1 MTKPTE
7 PANAIQS
14 SLEEADA
21 ALRVFVGYNMK
32 RAFHTV
38 QGDVTASLAPLGLR
52 MLTFSALSV
61 IVSNAGLRQSHLADA
76 LAIER
81 PNLVL
86 LVDELE
92 RADLITRDRAK
103 DDRRAYSLNPTE
115 KGIALCR
122 RAEQTVLDH
131 DRRMTRDLTPAE
143 RSGLIAALQSIENVL
158 NREDR
163 DD

>member
-1 MTKPTE
+1 MMKP
-7 PANAIQS
+7 AKNADVTRS
-14 SLEEADA
+14 ASEAVDA
-21 ALRVFVGYNMK
+21 SLRVFVGYNMK

-61 IVSNAGLRQSHLADA
+61 IVSNPGLRQSHLADA

-92 RADLITRDRAK
+92 RADLISRDRAE
-103 DDRRAYSLNPTE
+103 DDRRAYSLNPTAA
-115 KGIALCR
+115 GTALCI
-122 RAEQTVLDH
+122 RAREAVLDH
-131 DRRMTRDLTPAE
+131 DRRMTRDLTPEE
-143 RSGLIAALQSIENVL
+143 RSALIRALQSIETIL
-158 NREDR
+158 KREGR